1 MSFPFGWRNLRGRI
15 IRRPF
20 AKPKPPAI
28 DPQGRRLVGLTK
40 ESRQPIWAPKGH
52 SLTLAANGSGKTT
65 RALMPWLFS
74 MLASTDRPAIL
85 ILDSKDFE
93 IARQVVP
100 MLEELGVF
108 SAVIDDT
115 NNLPADF
122 PGRVRFN
129 PMSSIVTTHLL
140 TPDQLAFANESVT
153 HTLIQE
159 PEKDERN
166 RYWRAWPRLLLEFA
180 CYVMLKRDPTL
191 ATPGGIWMLL
201 SSPQKM
207 RHFAEIEASESSGML
222 KVLAENVKDMVGH
235 EHWPQHLQAAQ
246 DALRVYSIGTPLHVA
261 GHKANAD
268 PQQLIASKSV
278 IFFGGSQA
286 NMSSLAS
293 HYGLVLTSFIRAAY
307 LQQKPLWIGAD
318 EFTNAPVKKLVE
330 ALTTLRAYQVE
341 VSMIA
346 QSRSEIERKLGR
358 LETQT
363 IEDNNILK
371 QWLGFSNFE
380 EAERVSKSMGEEHA
394 LATSIGGN
402 NDTLSLNTNLSLSRQ
417 RIRTPAE
424 LMAMPKHEMLLQ
436 VKGLGY
442 YIGETLSQANAD
454 PYCHLI
460 AANDMEGGR
469 LPPDPKITLTL
480 PEEKRS

>member
-1 MSFPFGWRNLRGRI
+1 MSFPFGWKNLRGRF

-28 DPQGRRLVGLTK
+28 DPHGRRLVCMTK
-40 ESRQPIWAPKGH
+40 ETNQPIFAPIGH
-52 SLTLAANGSGKTT
+52 SMALAAAGSGKTT
-65 RALMPWLFS
+65 KVLMTSLFS
-74 MLASTDRPAIL
+74 LLAGTGRPAIL

-93 IARQVVP
+93 ILRQAAP
-100 MLEELGVF
+100 MLDVLGVPY
-108 SAVIDDT
+108 AAIDDT

-129 PMSSIVTTHLL
+129 PMSSIVTTHLV

-166 RYWRAWPRLLLEFA
+166 RYWRAWARLLIEFA
-180 CYVMLKRDPTL
+180 IYVMLKRDPKL

-207 RHFAEIEASESSGML
+207 RRFAEIEASEGSGML

-246 DALRVYSIGTPLHVA
+246 DALRIYCIGTPTHIA

-286 NMSSLAS
+286 NMSSLGS

-318 EFTNAPVKKLVE
+318 EFTNAPVKKLAE

-363 IEDNNILK
+363 IEDNSILK

-380 EAERVSKSMGEEHA
+380 EAERVSKAMGEEHA
-394 LATSIGGN
+394 VATSIGGN
-402 NDTLSLNTNLSLSRQ
+402 NDTLSLNTNLSLFKQ
-417 RIRTPAE
+417 RILSPAE
-424 LMAMPKHEMLLQ
+424 LMGMPKDEMLIHI
-436 VKGLGY
+436 KGMGFY
-442 YIGETLSQANAD
+442 VGKAISQANIA
-454 PYCHLI
+454 PYCDLI
-460 AANDMEGGR
+460 GDNPLEGGR
-469 LPPDPKITLTL
+469 LPSDPKITLTL
-480 PEEKRS
+480 PEEVRT